1 MYFSLN
7 FGWYTIQLDIFL
19 LRIEEVR
26 MGGGLLNRQNLLN
39 ITSYLLMVPKGIN
52 RLWKEIKRLLSKG
65 RNRLRKEI
73 NRLLLSKGMLYIY
86 LKVKLLRKYSCKNYP
101 YKNFKLKV
109 KLWGVEACERKR
121 FILSEGIFFNICV
134 S

>member
-1 MYFSLN
+1 
-7 FGWYTIQLDIFL
+7 
-19 LRIEEVR
+19 
-26 MGGGLLNRQNLLN
+26 
-39 ITSYLLMVPKGIN
+39 MVPKGIN

-73 NRLLLSKGMLYIY
+73 NRLLLSKGMSYIY

-109 KLWGVEACERKR
+109 KLWGVEACERKT

-134 S
+134 L